1 MNETKHQTVRVVL
14 VVGGLAMFGL
24 AAIFCFDQERA
35 KQLWL
40 WWDSPLS
47 LYFVAAMQAAIGAAM
62 LWIGLSGELAALAAG
77 ALNLVVMMAGSAL
90 TLFWIAGLDL
100 SSPIFYYAVG
110 CALFALFNGWL
121 FVWARRI
128 PLRDSLPLPPLIRYS
143 YMLFVAALAGL
154 GIALLTTDWKILPW
168 GFGEENA
175 DTPRILGWMFFGD
188 AFYFLYALL
197 YPRWRNAC
205 AQLCS
210 FLAYDLVLLGPF
222 LMRWPLIRE
231 WFGHL
236 PRLPDD
242 LLPNLVLYTFVL
254 LYSGALGVYFLFINP
269 QTRLVARAQRSHR
282 D

>member
-1 MNETKHQTVRVVL
+1 MNDTKRQWVRIVL
-14 VVGGLAMFGL
+14 VVGGLAMLGL
-24 AAIFCFDQERA
+24 AAIFCFNQELA

-77 ALNLVVMMAGSAL
+77 ALNLVVMMAGLAL

-100 SSPIFYYAVG
+100 SNPLFYYALG

-121 FVWARRI
+121 FIWARRI
-128 PLRDSLPLPPLIRYS
+128 PLRDNLPLPPLIRYS

-168 GFGEENA
+168 GFGDENA
-175 DTPRILGWMFFGD
+175 YTPRILGWMFFGD

-222 LMRWPLIRE
+222 LMRWPLIRD

-236 PRLPDD
+236 PRLPDE

-269 QTRLVARAQRSHR
+269 QTRLVARAQRAHPA
-282 D
+282 